1 MTQKSGFSGTRL
13 SGQIKATFRFV
24 DILICQLKY
33 LIFLIHVLINECMFL
48 FAGAADKY
56 TPLKFDAPFSKRLS
70 QTATNLIC
78 LLSSKMEAAGEMST
92 CYTLLFSPFH
102 DHPMCIISRRMR

>member
-1 MTQKSGFSGTRL
+1 
-13 SGQIKATFRFV
+13 
-24 DILICQLKY
+24 
-33 LIFLIHVLINECMFL
+33 MFL

-78 LLSSKMEAAGEMST
+78 LLSSKMEAAGEMSI